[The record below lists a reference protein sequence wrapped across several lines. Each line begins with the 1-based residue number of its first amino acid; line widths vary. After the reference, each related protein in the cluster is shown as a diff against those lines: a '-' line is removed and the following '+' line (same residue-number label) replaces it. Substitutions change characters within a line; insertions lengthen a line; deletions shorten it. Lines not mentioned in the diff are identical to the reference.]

1 MDVVVIW
8 LQFHSLNL
16 LICMWLYS
24 LDSPGAVIKRF
35 EQREHATDAQGV
47 VEYLRALLLTNSISE
62 YLPDD
67 RSGRTSTLPTLV
79 LYFVAIFTI

>member
-1 MDVVVIW
+1 MDAIVIW
-8 LQFHSLNL
+8 LQFQSLNL
-16 LICMWLYS
+16 LICMWLS
-24 LDSPGAVIKRF
+24 SFDSPGAVIKRF

-47 VEYLRALLLTNSISE
+47 VE